1 MLLRMKY
8 RIAIPSYK
16 RSKTIKEKTLNYV
29 LSVCKIKPNIVDV
42 FVADEKE
49 YKDYKYLEL
58 IGVNI
63 IIGVVLLH
71 RQRNFIQDYYEENQ
85 CIIQIDDDID
95 CLKIKKGKKTEI
107 LDNLDAIIKIGFKEC
122 FKHKTK
128 LFSIGAVDNHF
139 FMNNKISTNLK
150 LCVGSFFGIIIDKDK
165 SLYLG
170 LEEKEDYE
178 RTIKYFIKFKKVVR
192 LNMIATKTTYYTGKG
207 GMVDSRTEEEQNKSA
222 MYLCKKY
229 PSLIKINNKRKSKY
243 TELRLNYHAT

>member
-1 MLLRMKY
+1 MDY

-16 RSKTIKEKTLNYV
+16 RSKAIKEKTLNYI
-29 LSVCKIKPNIVDV
+29 LNVCKIEANLVDV
-42 FVADEKE
+42 FVANEKE
-49 YKDYKYLEL
+49 YEDYKYLQL
-58 IGVNI
+58 IGINI

-71 RQRNFIQDYYEENQ
+71 KQRNFIQDYYEENQ

-95 CLKIKKGKKTEI
+95 CLKIKKGKKTEV

-150 LCVGSFFGIIIDKDK
+150 LCTGGFFGVIIDKDK
-165 SLYLG
+165 SLYLT

-192 LNMIATKTTYYTGKG
+192 LNMIAIKTIYYAGNG

-222 MYLCKKY
+222 IYLCNKY
-229 PSLIKINNKRKSKY
+229 PNLIKINNKRKSKY
-243 TELRLNYHAT
+243 TELRLNHHAI